1 MYLHERKRIF
11 RGCMKSCTLTIVLAA
26 AAIDGVMDE
35 VEIQEARTLVYG
47 LGFSEQEIDKE
58 RRMLQELPGPAYMAR
73 ILEAVYAAP
82 DQLTH
87 PELRKTFD
95 TVFTMIMADG
105 SVTSQEQ
112 AFYRLLNDV
121 WSISRA

>member
-26 AAIDGVMDE
+26 AAIDGVIDE
-35 VEIQEARTLVYG
+35 VEMQEARTLVYG
-47 LGFSEQEIDKE
+47 LGLSDDDIDRE
-58 RRMLQELPGPAYMAR
+58 RRELQDLSGAAYLAR
-73 ILEAVYAAP
+73 LLEAVYAAP
-82 DQLTH
+82 EQLTKQ
-87 PELRKTFD
+87 ELRKTFD
-95 TVFTMIMADG
+95 TVFSMIMADG

-121 WSISRA
+121 WNISRA

>member
-1 MYLHERKRIF
+1 
-11 RGCMKSCTLTIVLAA
+11 MKSCTLTIVLAA